1 MNICD
6 QEVTPNIAAKKFWQ
20 EQLEVG
26 FTNILS
32 REGLDCET
40 VEAWEKLS
48 LSEQKAIDNMVR
60 KQYYRL
66 RKLVETDGGVF

>member
-6 QEVTPNIAAKKFWQ
+6 QEVTPNIAAKKFWL

-26 FTNILS
+26 FTNICTQ
-32 REGLDCET
+32 EFDYQTGEDYK
-40 VEAWEKLS
+40 KLS
-48 LSEQKAIDNMVR
+48 LNEQKAIDNMVR

>member
-20 EQLEVG
+20 EQLEFG
-26 FTNILS
+26 FTNICTQ
-32 REGLDCET
+32 EFDYQTGEDYK
-40 VEAWEKLS
+40 KLS
-48 LSEQKAIDNMVR
+48 LNEQKAIDNMVR

>member
-26 FTNILS
+26 LTNICTQEFDYQTGEDYKKARRKPWQPARMLETPPS
-32 REGLDCET
+32 R
-40 VEAWEKLS
+40 S
-48 LSEQKAIDNMVR
+48 
-60 KQYYRL
+60 
-66 RKLVETDGGVF
+66 

>member
-26 FTNILS
+26 FTNICTQ
-32 REGLDCET
+32 EFDYQTGEDYK
-40 VEAWEKLS
+40 KLS
-48 LSEQKAIDNMVR
+48 LICTCKCYSH
-60 KQYYRL
+60 
-66 RKLVETDGGVF
+66 

>member
-1 MNICD
+1 MEICN
-6 QEVTPNIAAKKFWQ
+6 QKVTPNTAAKKFWQ

-32 REGLDCET
+32 QEFDYQTGEDYK
-40 VEAWEKLS
+40 KLS
-48 LSEQKAIDNMVR
+48 FNEQIAIDKMVR

-66 RKLVETDGGVF
+66 LKLVETDGGVF

>member
-26 FTNILS
+26 FTNICTQ
-32 REGLDCET
+32 EFDYQTGEDYK
-40 VEAWEKLS
+40 KLS

>member
-1 MNICD
+1 MKICD

-26 FTNILS
+26 FTNICTQ
-32 REGLDCET
+32 EFDYQTGEDYK
-40 VEAWEKLS
+40 KLS
-48 LSEQKAIDNMVR
+48 FNEKVLIDNMVR

>member
-26 FTNILS
+26 FTNICTQ
-32 REGLDCET
+32 EFDYQTGEDYK
-40 VEAWEKLS
+40 KLS
-48 LSEQKAIDNMVR
+48 FKEKVLIDNMVR

>member
-1 MNICD
+1 MKICD

-26 FTNILS
+26 YTNILS
-32 REGLDCET
+32 QEFDLEQGEEWD
-40 VEAWEKLS
+40 KLS
-48 LSEQKAIDNMVR
+48 LSEQKAIHNMVQ
-60 KQYYRL
+60 KQYHRL